1 MLWRVC
7 WGRPGDNA
15 GLCQISVAPA
25 ESTGETAPLERADL
39 DSFSCFGLSFPRAG
53 RSSENLA
60 GSFTGTSSPV
70 MAYSRNLPLDR
81 DAGRLQAAPVT
92 GSGAE
97 KATGGFLN
105 RSRNLDS
112 RWNSGMLDA
121 YNLSRSDRDGC
132 LNSENVFPSQP
143 MLADLKGERFEGG
156 GFRSRGPLP
165 CRPLPAGAREASFG
179 KTDHSG
185 RRAVRTDVCARRR
198 GSDLRMSRGVLPH
211 HRAGSFAS
219 PFDRPAASVDSRLTR
234 FAPCGF
240 VGWALP
246 TNQTVR
252 TVLVGNAH
260 PTGRAS
266 ATSRLI

>member
-7 WGRPGDNA
+7 WRRPGDRA

-25 ESTGETAPLERADL
+25 NSTRETALSKRADL

-53 RSSENLA
+53 RNSGNLA

-70 MAYSRNLPLDR
+70 MAYSRNSPLDR
-81 DAGRLQAAPVT
+81 NTGRLQAASDT

-97 KATGGFLN
+97 GATGGFLN

-112 RWNSGMLDA
+112 RWNSGLLDA
-121 YNLSRSDRDGC
+121 YNLSRFDRDGC
-132 LNSENVFPSQP
+132 LHSENVFPNQP
-143 MLADLKGERFEGG
+143 VLAELKEKRCERGG
-156 GFRSRGPLP
+156 LRLRGPLP

-179 KTDHSG
+179 KTDHCG

-219 PFDRPAASVDSRLTR
+219 PFDRPAASVDSRLTC
-234 FAPCGF
+234 FAPQG
-240 VGWALP
+240 AP
-246 TNQTVR
+246 
-252 TVLVGNAH
+252 
-260 PTGRAS
+260 S
-266 ATSRLI
+266 A